1 VGAQFGRAQTPS
13 GVILGPPRAKDLAL
27 HYNAWFSYGRRDPST
42 ALRAGSRR
50 YGGFMRTAEV
60 VIIGGGIVGS
70 SITYHLT
77 AAGCKDVLV
86 IERESAQGKGSTG
99 KSMGGVRAQ
108 FSTPVNIQM
117 SLYSIPFYA
126 SFEERLGYPCDYR
139 PQGYLFCATSDKHLA
154 YLRANQEK
162 QIALGLKNVR
172 IVSGDEIRRLF
183 PQLRA
188 DDILGGSFCSTDGFV
203 DPYSAMI
210 GFMTWAAD
218 HGAKL
223 WKNAAVSGVK
233 RNREGFL
240 IESSRE
246 TVSAKSVVNAAGP
259 WAATIA
265 KMAGVDLPVEPL
277 RRMLVPTEPFD
288 QFPHSAPMIIDMS
301 TGFHFRPEALGFLL
315 AWNDPEETPGYKTD
329 FEPSFIE
336 KILTRAAD
344 RVPVFEN
351 LAVNPKRAWAGLYE
365 MTPDHH
371 PILGEAPSAPGFFLA
386 NGFSGHGVMH
396 APATG
401 KILSDLI
408 LTGKTGLIDAK
419 LLDLARFAEG
429 RTIHETAVL

>member
-1 VGAQFGRAQTPS
+1 M
-13 GVILGPPRAKDLAL
+13 
-27 HYNAWFSYGRRDPST
+27 T
-42 ALRAGSRR
+42 AD
-50 YGGFMRTAEV
+50 V

-70 SITYHLT
+70 SIAYHLV
-77 AAGCKDVLV
+77 AAGCEDVLV
-86 IERESAQGKGSTG
+86 IERETAQGKGSTG

-126 SFEERLGYPCDYR
+126 SFEERLGHPCDYR
-139 PQGYLFCATSDKHLA
+139 PQGYLFCATSDKHLS
-154 YLRANQEK
+154 YLRTNQEK

-172 IVSGDEIRRLF
+172 MISGDEIRGMF
-183 PQLRA
+183 PQLRG

-223 WKNAAVSGVK
+223 WKNTTVSGIAK
-233 RNREGFL
+233 NGNGFEL
-240 IESSRE
+240 ETSRGK
-246 TVSAKSVVNAAGP
+246 VAAAKVVNAAGA
-259 WAATIA
+259 WAASIA
-265 KMAGVDLPVEPL
+265 KMAGIDLPVEPL

-288 QFPHSAPMIIDMS
+288 QFPHTAPMIIDMS
-301 TGFHFRPEALGFLL
+301 NGFHFRPESRGFLL

-371 PILGEAPSAPGFFLA
+371 PILGEAVPGFFCA

-401 KILSDLI
+401 KVLSDLI
-408 LTGKTGLIDAK
+408 LRGKTDLIDAK

-429 RTIHETAVL
+429 RTIHESAVL

>member
-1 VGAQFGRAQTPS
+1 MQTAD
-13 GVILGPPRAKDLAL
+13 I
-27 HYNAWFSYGRRDPST
+27 
-42 ALRAGSRR
+42 
-50 YGGFMRTAEV
+50 
-60 VIIGGGIVGS
+60 VIIGGGIIGS
-70 SITYHLT
+70 SIAYHLT
-77 AAGCKDVLV
+77 AAGCKSVLV
-86 IERESAQGKGSTG
+86 IERETAQGKGSTG

-108 FSTPVNIQM
+108 FSTAVNIQM

-126 SFEERLGYPCDYR
+126 SFEDRIGHPSGYR
-139 PQGYLFCATSDKHLA
+139 PQGYLFCATSDEHMA
-154 YLRANQEK
+154 YLSANYTK
-162 QIALGLKNVR
+162 QVVMGLKDVR
-172 IVSGDEIRRLF
+172 LVTADEIRNMF

-188 DDILGGSFCSTDGFV
+188 DDIVGGSFCSTDGFV

-218 HGAKL
+218 HGAKV
-223 WKNAAVSGVK
+223 WKNTLVTGIQQDERGIAGLETSKGAVAT
-233 RNREGFL
+233 R
-240 IESSRE
+240 I
-246 TVSAKSVVNAAGP
+246 VVNCAGP
-259 WAATIA
+259 WAPQVA
-265 KMAGVDLPVEPL
+265 KMAGIDLPVEPL

-301 TGFHFRPEALGFLL
+301 TGFHFRPESLGFLL
-315 AWNDPEETPGYKTD
+315 AWNDPEETTGYKTD
-329 FEPSFIE
+329 FDPAFIE

-371 PILGEAPSAPGFFLA
+371 PILGPAPGVPGFFLA

-408 LTGKTGLIDAK
+408 LTGKCDLVDASLLGLS
-419 LLDLARFAEG
+419 RFTEG
-429 RTIHETAVL
+429 RMIEETAVL

>member
-1 VGAQFGRAQTPS
+1 MQ
-13 GVILGPPRAKDLAL
+13 
-27 HYNAWFSYGRRDPST
+27 
-42 ALRAGSRR
+42 
-50 YGGFMRTAEV
+50 TAEV

-70 SITYHLT
+70 SIAYHLI

-108 FSTPVNIQM
+108 FSTPINIQM

-126 SFEERLGYPCDYR
+126 SFDVRLGHPAGYR
-139 PQGYLFCATSDKHLA
+139 PQGYLFCATNDEHLA
-154 YLRANQEK
+154 YLRTNFEK
-162 QIALGLKNVR
+162 QVAMGLKDVR
-172 IVSGDEIRRLF
+172 LVNAGEIRKLF
-183 PQLRA
+183 PQLRS
-188 DDILGGSFCSTDGFV
+188 DDIVGGSFCPTDGFV

-210 GFMTWAAD
+210 GFMSWASD

-223 WKNAAVSGVK
+223 WKNA
-233 RNREGFL
+233 N
-240 IESSRE
+240 
-246 TVSAKSVVNAAGP
+246 VSAIQCDSRGIASVETTKGSVATRTVVNAAGP
-259 WAATIA
+259 WAVEVARMVGI
-265 KMAGVDLPVEPL
+265 DLAVKPL

-288 QFPHSAPMIIDMS
+288 GFPHSAPMIIDMS
-301 TGFHFRPEALGFLL
+301 NGFHFRPEGLGFLL

-329 FEPSFIE
+329 FDPGFIE

-371 PILGEAPSAPGFFLA
+371 PILGAVPEVPGFYLA

-401 KILSDLI
+401 KILADLI
-408 LTGKTGLIDAK
+408 LTGKTGLVDAR